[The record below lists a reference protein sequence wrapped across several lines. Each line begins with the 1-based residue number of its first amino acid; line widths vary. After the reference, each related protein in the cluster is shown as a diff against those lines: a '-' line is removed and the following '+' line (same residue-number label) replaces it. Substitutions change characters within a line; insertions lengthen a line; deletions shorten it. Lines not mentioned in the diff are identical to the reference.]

1 MEIRR
6 LLDSTTGMTHL
17 VRHQRGGDHDLDA
30 LRARVRDLEATLERR
45 DREAARTAADLDAF
59 KAAYRRRVGALYDQ
73 LDELEHAIAEAE
85 LGELAADLGEARPS
99 SDPLPVRDEAARFT
113 SDAVRKLF
121 RDVAKAIHPDLARD
135 DRARDH
141 RHALMIEA
149 NRAYAQGDEAQLRRI
164 LQTWERSPEAV
175 AGEDP
180 AAARLRLL
188 RRLAQVEE
196 RLAAHDA
203 AFDAL
208 TRSPLW
214 ELKARVDAAS
224 ASGRDL
230 VAEMVRRLERDVM
243 VASNRLAAMRP
254 PGS

>member
-1 MEIRR
+1 M
-6 LLDSTTGMTHL
+6 TGMSHL
-17 VRHQRGGDHDLDA
+17 VLHEHGGDRDLEE
-30 LRARVRDLEATLERR
+30 LRVRILDLEATLERR
-45 DREAARTAADLDAF
+45 DLEAARTAADLEAF

-85 LGELAADLGEARPS
+85 LGELSADLGEARPS
-99 SDPLPVRDEAARFT
+99 SSPAPARDEAARFT

-121 RDVAKAIHPDLARD
+121 RDVAKAIHPDLTRD
-135 DRARDH
+135 ERARDR

-149 NRAYAQGDEAQLRRI
+149 NRAYAQGDEAQLRHI
-164 LQTWERSPEAV
+164 LQTWERSPEAI
-175 AGEDP
+175 AGQDP
-180 AAARLRLL
+180 AAVRLRLL

-203 AFDAL
+203 ALDAL
-208 TRSPLW
+208 VRSPLW

-230 VAEMVRRLERDVM
+230 VAEMVRRLERDVL

-254 PGS
+254 PGGQ